1 LFDKEFGQH
10 LAVGMRSLTGKKAS
24 VSFPASFQ
32 VLDAKLL
39 PMFQADNFPTARG
52 SKLSLSWRAGL
63 CVIVLS
69 LTSLIAG
76 CSRLVKVSDVSIP
89 RLLTPLVEAKT
100 EDLLKQLQPFTNLQS
115 LRSSPVYL
123 RFLDAESAEK
133 YREAVAILVLQRP
146 DKIRLVIQAPLVK
159 TKLAE
164 MVSEANHFK
173 VAIYPSGY
181 QRFLLGTNDADYSM
195 WRAKLGENE
204 RRSALVSARPF
215 HFTEALLLRP
225 LNQTDARFA
234 YALEE
239 TLVNEPDT
247 KQGAKKGAR
256 VLRSFYVISEVEVIA
271 GQPSFV
277 RRRFWFDRTNQ
288 LRFSRQ
294 QIFDNR
300 GELATDVQYA
310 EYRKLNPDNQDLWP
324 SVITVDRPHDGYS
337 ARLTFT
343 EERFEL
349 NPELPPS
356 AFTLENVD
364 GLPETNL
371 DKDRPAMP

>member
-1 LFDKEFGQH
+1 
-10 LAVGMRSLTGKKAS
+10 
-24 VSFPASFQ
+24 
-32 VLDAKLL
+32 
-39 PMFQADNFPTARG
+39 MFQADSSPALHG
-52 SKLSLSWRAGL
+52 SEQNPGWRAGL
-63 CVIVLS
+63 CVIVLALAS
-69 LTSLIAG
+69 LSVG

-89 RLLTPLVEAKT
+89 RLLTPLAEAKT
-100 EDLLKQLQPFTNLQS
+100 EDLLKQLQTFTNLQS
-115 LRSSPVYL
+115 LRSSPVYI

-164 MVSEANHFK
+164 MVSETNHFK
-173 VAIYPSGY
+173 VAIYPAGY
-181 QRFLLGTNDADYSM
+181 QRFLVGTNDADYSV
-195 WRAKLGENE
+195 WRAKLGEKE

-215 HFTEALLLRP
+215 HFTEALLVRP
-225 LNQTDARFA
+225 LNQSDTRFA

-239 TLVNEPDT
+239 ALIDEPDT
-247 KQGAKKGAR
+247 RQDAKKGAR
-256 VLRSFYVISEVEVIA
+256 VLRSFYVISEVELIA

-288 LRFSRQ
+288 LKFARQ
-294 QIFDNR
+294 QVFDNR

-310 EYRKLNPDNQDLWP
+310 DYKKLSPDHQDLWP
-324 SVITVDRPHDGYS
+324 SLITVDRPHDGYA

-371 DKDRPAMP
+371 DKDRPGVP